1 MRVILKKKFQK
12 GYAPSWSDRI
22 YTVRERVQENHAP
35 AGEVVDPQIQYT
47 IADPTG
53 TLPTHKKKYLR
64 DELLLVK
71 KG

>member
-1 MRVILKKKFQK
+1 M
-12 GYAPSWSDRI
+12 
-22 YTVRERVQENHAP
+22 RERVQGNHTP
-35 AGEVVDPQIQYT
+35 VGDVVDPQIQYT

-53 TLPTHKKKYLR
+53 TLPTYKKKYLR